1 MVGPAR
7 DLDAWLE
14 PFLDVLGHKMR
25 RNWAPLC
32 LQGLLGPGERKSL
45 QPMAAHPGLPGHDQ
59 LQHFIAGPAW
69 DDAPLWTV
77 LAREAD
83 RLVGGPDAVRHG
95 LVGAGRRE
103 HQV

>member
-14 PFLDVLGHKMR
+14 PVLDVLGHKKR

-32 LQGLLGPGERKSL
+32 LQDLLGPGERKSL
-45 QPMAAHPGLPGHDQ
+45 QPMAAHLGLPGHDQ
-59 LQHFIAGPAW
+59 LHHFIAGPAW
-69 DDAPLWTV
+69 DDAPLWTG
-77 LAREAD
+77 LAREAN
-83 RLVGGPDAVRHG
+83 R